1 MELANSHAEEILY
14 KCRKCADASLDQTTG
29 VQERLSKFSFY
40 VPLLRVRLSQEN
52 KQSLWPQV

>member
-14 KCRKCADASLDQTTG
+14 KYRKCADASLDQITG

-40 VPLLRVRLSQEN
+40 VPLLHM
-52 KQSLWPQV
+52 